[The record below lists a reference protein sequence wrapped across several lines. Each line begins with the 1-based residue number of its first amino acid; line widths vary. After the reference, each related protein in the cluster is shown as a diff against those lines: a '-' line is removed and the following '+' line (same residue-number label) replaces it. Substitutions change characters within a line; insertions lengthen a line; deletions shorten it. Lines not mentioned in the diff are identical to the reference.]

1 MKTHRILMMALLSA
15 MLAIAGCSQK
25 ATEESAEGQPAKEG
39 AAKPSSGTRSA
50 SSAPRPAP
58 APAAAA
64 IPAGTALDVSLI
76 TGLSSKDNKT
86 GDVFVGSLNAPVN
99 VDGRTVIPKGAD
111 VTGRV
116 TKAEPS
122 GRLKGSGELWVT
134 VTEVKFGGKTYPVTT
149 STAGQKEGSKAGRDV
164 LFIGGGAGT
173 GAAIGGIAGGGK
185 GAAIG
190 AAIGAAAGTAGAMA
204 TGKKDIAFP
213 PETVLRFTLEQE
225 LRVQ

>member
-50 SSAPRPAP
+50 SSAPRP

-149 STAGQKEGSKAGRDV
+149 STTGQKEGSKAGRDV

-204 TGKKDIAFP
+204 TGKKDIVFP
-213 PETVLRFTLEQE
+213 PESVLRFTLEQE
-225 LRVQ
+225 LRVP